1 MTAHLARP
9 AGDVSSKK
17 FPEDIQGRFKFDYYE
32 LIHDHESAVLY
43 LPLLCCRIT
52 LMHGASDFLALPGTF
67 AMRIFKKYI
76 PLQVAKYVKTF
87 FRGRLYISGK
97 GGFMFDS
104 GRLVAAPSSDACHQ
118 SVVNEVNGKIS
129 ELSAGGAMF

>member
-1 MTAHLARP
+1 MH
-9 AGDVSSKK
+9 
-17 FPEDIQGRFKFDYYE
+17 
-32 LIHDHESAVLY
+32 SAS
-43 LPLLCCRIT
+43 
-52 LMHGASDFLALPGTF
+52 GFLALLGTF

-104 GRLVAAPSSDACHQ
+104 GRLVAEPSSDACHQ
-118 SVVNEVNGKIS
+118 SVVNEVNAQTS
-129 ELSAGGAMF
+129 QLPAGGAMF

>member
-1 MTAHLARP
+1 VNGKISELS
-9 AGDVSSKK
+9 AG
-17 FPEDIQGRFKFDYYE
+17 G
-32 LIHDHESAVLY
+32 A
-43 LPLLCCRIT
+43 
-52 LMHGASDFLALPGTF
+52 MHGASDFLALPGTF